1 MATGTPRVD
10 TVDTT
15 SFERAVSAA
24 TAPTGNTRA
33 DMLLAQAAMDAMNAQ
48 NTKVDAVAVATLKST
63 GDTPHLG
70 EPKPVPAATVVEPK
84 KEAAKIASADKGLL
98 VEGSTKLVTGARKAV
113 KIAAVTAVVGGG
125 VLVAASALTPAVCAT
140 NALAGGVVCE
150 AVLPSAVGLNTALTA
165 AGAGIAAT
173 ATHVYDIGVREAYKN
188 YQEHGSIYAPILPQ
202 VEEETFHFCSQKV
215 AATGLALAAATAALL
230 PEPAHRAL
238 TSALEAAKDPVG
250 TLEAAK
256 TNVRNFFA
264 GE

>member
-165 AGAGIAAT
+165 AGAGLAAS
-173 ATHVYDIGVREAYKN
+173 AAHVCNIGVREAINN
-188 YQEHGSIYAPILPQ
+188 YREHGSVYAPVPDE
-202 VEEETFHFCSQKV
+202 VEE
-215 AATGLALAAATAALL
+215 AAYYYAREIVGVGVSLAAGAAIQY
-230 PEPAHRAL
+230 PEPAKQAL
-238 TSALEAAKDPVG
+238 TAALEAAQDPVA
-250 TLEAAK
+250 TYNTAK
-256 TNVRNFFA
+256 ENVVNFFT